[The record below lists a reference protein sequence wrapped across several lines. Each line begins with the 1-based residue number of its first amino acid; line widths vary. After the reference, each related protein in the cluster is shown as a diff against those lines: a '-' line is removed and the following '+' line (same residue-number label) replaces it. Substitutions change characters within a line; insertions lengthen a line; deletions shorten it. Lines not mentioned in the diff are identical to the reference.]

1 MTVEPDG
8 NTPSSLFPALPSS
21 RPPGER
27 LDRISTEWSRLDD
40 PAHFVIRYAP
50 AVQKYLGAILR
61 DPADAEEVAQEFVLK
76 VVEKGFGHAR
86 PDGGRFRDYLK
97 ASLRNAALTHL
108 RKRTARPAG
117 DSAILD
123 ELPAPP
129 AEAAAD
135 AAWLAE
141 WRGCLLERAWHALD
155 AHQRGSPGN
164 LFYTVLRLTVDHP
177 GEDSPALAARAATES
192 GRPLKPDAFRKQL
205 SRARQCF
212 ADLLVREVAQTVEPP
227 SPERVA
233 EELTELGLM
242 EYVRDY
248 LPGAGGG

>member
-1 MTVEPDG
+1 MSEPT
-8 NTPSSLFPALPSS
+8 NPVTPP
-21 RPPGER
+21 R
-27 LDRISTEWSRLDD
+27 LDRITTEWSRLDD
-40 PAHFVIRYAP
+40 PSHFVIRYAP

-61 DPADAEEVAQEFVLK
+61 DPADVEEVAQEFVLK

-108 RKRTARPAG
+108 RKRSARPAG
-117 DSAILD
+117 DPALL
-123 ELPAPP
+123 EEVAAPP

-155 AHQRGSPGN
+155 AHQRSSPGN
-164 LFYTVLRLTVDHP
+164 LFYTVLRLTVDRP

-192 GRPLKPDAFRKQL
+192 GRPLKADAFRKQL

-212 ADLLVREVAQTVEPP
+212 AELLVREVADTVEPP

-233 EELTELGLM
+233 EELAELGLM
-242 EYVRDY
+242 EFVREY
-248 LPGAGGG
+248 LPVAGGG